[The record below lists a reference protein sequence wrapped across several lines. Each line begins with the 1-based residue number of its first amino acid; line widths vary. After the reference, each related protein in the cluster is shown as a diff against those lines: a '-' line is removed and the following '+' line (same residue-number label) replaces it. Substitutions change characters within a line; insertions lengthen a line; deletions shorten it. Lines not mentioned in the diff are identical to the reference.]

1 MKIGN
6 VNAKDVS
13 LTLFLTR
20 GVPLEVWHRIGTLD
34 RETSYYV
41 HLASHF
47 HHITFVTSG
56 GKNEISLLPAHENI
70 SILFNKWNI
79 SPNIY
84 SFISPF
90 LHSRVLSFSN
100 IFKTNQL
107 DGALTAIIAG
117 WVYKKPVI
125 VRAGYVWS
133 DVYSKEIGKDFKAAL
148 IKKIERWCLKKCH
161 HIFST
166 TQEIKER
173 LIEKYHLPVEKITVI
188 PNYIDTST
196 FHPNSEIQK
205 IPGRICFVGRLAPIK
220 NIDILIRAISQI
232 PNAFLIII
240 GKGKQEEEL
249 RSLAKQLQ
257 ANVQFLGQMENED
270 LPGELLKSEIFVL
283 PSALEGHPKALI
295 EAMACGCAVIGTD
308 VPGIRTIIRHKETG
322 YLCNPTVESLRD
334 GIIELLNN
342 EVLRKNISENAAIY
356 AQREFNIDRIV
367 DLETKAIL
375 DCLSHEK
382 SKPGS
387 S

>member
-1 MKIGN
+1 MKPEN
-6 VNAKDVS
+6 VT
-13 LTLFLTR
+13 LTLLLTR
-20 GVPLEVWHRIGTLD
+20 GVPMQVWHQTGILN
-34 RETSYYV
+34 REMKYYLN
-41 HLASHF
+41 LARQF
-47 HHITFVTSG
+47 QKIKFITYG
-56 GKNEISLLPAHENI
+56 GKSEINIIPSAGNI
-70 SILFNKWNI
+70 SILCNKWNLP
-79 SPNIY
+79 PNLY
-84 SFISPF
+84 SLLIPF
-90 LHSRVLSFSN
+90 LYRKEINNVD
-100 IFKTNQL
+100 IIKTNQL
-107 DGALTAIIAG
+107 DGAWTAIIAG

-308 VPGIRTIIRHKETG
+308 VPGIRSIIRHKETG

>member
-1 MKIGN
+1 MKPEN
-6 VNAKDVS
+6 VT
-13 LTLFLTR
+13 LTLLLTR
-20 GVPLEVWHRIGTLD
+20 GVPMQVWHQTGILN
-34 RETSYYV
+34 REIKYY
-41 HLASHF
+41 LNLSRRF
-47 HHITFVTSG
+47 KKIIFITYGRKS
-56 GKNEISLLPAHENI
+56 EINLFPSAENI
-70 SILFNKWNI
+70 TILCNKWNLP
-79 SPNIY
+79 PNLY
-84 SFISPF
+84 SLLIPF
-90 LHSRVLSFSN
+90 LYRKEINNVD
-100 IFKTNQL
+100 IIKTNQL
-107 DGALTAIIAG
+107 DGAWTAIIAG

-148 IKKIERWCLKKCH
+148 IKIIERWCLKKCH

-188 PNYIDTST
+188 PNYIDTSI

-334 GIIELLNN
+334 AIIELLNN
-342 EVLRKNISENAAIY
+342 EVLRKNISENAATY
-356 AQREFNIDRIV
+356 AQHEFNIDRIV